1 MAYDEDADIS
11 REVLCYLSLSGML
24 ETDLIPIFLKVRN
37 IVSENEIRMVLAC
50 GKTVVV
56 TM

>member
-50 GKTVVV
+50 GKTVVF